1 MRPHDDKTISEMECK
16 DGEFAASKL
25 GTKEYWD
32 SCYDREI
39 ENFDDHGDV
48 GEVWFGDEAAARV
61 VTWLEDRE
69 QEGEIDLSSPI
80 LDIGCG
86 NGVLSMDL
94 VKAGF
99 VNVTGIVKIQNL
111 FEFMKN
117 FSIQAWITV
126 REP

>member
-1 MRPHDDKTISEMECK
+1 MECK

-99 VNVTGIVKIQNL
+99 VNVTGIVKTQNL